1 MKKILFLLI
10 GLFVSFNL
18 SAQEK
23 IRIVLNDGNSVD
35 YWVKGIKK
43 IDFYNFEIDPKGAV
57 GQPIDLGLSVKWAS
71 WNLGASSEYEDGG
84 FYQWTEDLVSSR
96 WGNDWRLPTEE
107 EANELFEKCKLEEFF
122 YDDVKYTKV
131 TGPNGHSIVLPIASR
146 IYDYELTKQEYICLG
161 RTSGYYHVDKGKAFA
176 TYGSISNTDKKYYYT
191 VRPVYSRT
199 NVEPTLSISPTTLI
213 LGSTKNS
220 TGKINITS
228 NVGWEITGVPSWA
241 SFSKT
246 SGNGNTEITIT
257 AKENYEGANDRN
269 KVSITIKTTTGTKSA
284 TLQLS
289 QKGIGMNFSIS
300 GNLVKLDSKA
310 GSTATFTVNTN
321 VDFTISTDADWLE
334 YSPTTGNTTTTVTVK
349 AKSANPSTVERTGNI
364 YVKNVLLGSS
374 LVKVTQAAGEA
385 NVLFGDP
392 YTSWGASKSQV
403 KSYMNKYTLYK
414 EEDELLAY
422 YGLYKET
429 LVVYTFKNEKLTMSS
444 IAISTSQATQDDIDS
459 HLKKSGYTYQG
470 VSDGDRIYLSQD
482 KKTMV
487 ALNKDTEY
495 NVYYVYFF
503 SNQQS
508 STMLFEEPF
517 VKWGTARSSV
527 KTSVQSMGYTFWSE
541 STIASNNYYLVYK
554 PKNKEA
560 YTQYLFDNSQTLIRA
575 TVFFDSSVATINDLR
590 NYVSGT
596 LSYTYK
602 GTNSAGDQFFYLTK
616 DSNSY
621 AIVRT
626 STFTDGTKMPNVTYV
641 NYSSVSTG
649 ARKRASVIDSE
660 EETEHIYR
668 CMLLPTLPEEKTIP
682 DTQQEI
688 NINWNYKGQ
697 LERFIEAYFSYIKEN

>member
-10 GLFVSFNL
+10 GLFASLNL

-35 YWVKGIKK
+35 YWVNGIKK

-57 GQPIDLGLSVKWAS
+57 GQPVDLGLSVKWAS

-96 WGNDWRLPTEE
+96 WGNDWRLPTEK
-107 EANELFEKCKLEEFF
+107 EANELFEKCKFEEFF

-131 TGPNGHSIVLPIASR
+131 TGPNGRFIVLPIASR
-146 IYDYELTKQEYICLG
+146 IYDSELTKQEYICLG
-161 RTSGYYHVDKGKAFA
+161 RTSGFYIVDKGKIFA
-176 TYGSISNTDKKYYYT
+176 TYRSISNADNRYYYT
-191 VRPVYSRT
+191 VRPVYAKT
-199 NVEPTLSISPTTLI
+199 NVEPTLSISPTTLV

-228 NVGWEITGVPSWA
+228 NVGWEITGVPSWV

-246 SGNGNTEITIT
+246 SGSGDAEITIT
-257 AKENYEGANDRN
+257 AKESYEGANDRD
-269 KVSITIKTTTGTKSA
+269 KVSITIKTTTGDKKA

-300 GNLVKLDSKA
+300 GNPVKLDSKA

-334 YSPTTGNTTTTVTVK
+334 YSPTTGNTTTTVTVR
-349 AKSANPSTVERTGNI
+349 AKSANPSTTERTGNI
-364 YVKNVLLGSS
+364 YVKNALLGSS
-374 LVKVTQAAGEA
+374 LVKVSQAAGEA
-385 NVLFGDP
+385 NVLFDNP
-392 YTSWGASKSQV
+392 YMSWGASKSQV

-422 YGLYKET
+422 YGMYKEK
-429 LVVYTFKNEKLTMSS
+429 LVVYTFKNEKLTMST

-459 HLKKSGYTYQG
+459 HLKKNGYTYQG

-487 ALNKDTEY
+487 ALNENTEY
-495 NVYYVYFF
+495 NVYYVYYF

-508 STMLFEEPF
+508 STMLYEEPF
-517 VKWGTARSSV
+517 VKWGTARNSV
-527 KTSVQSMGYTFWSE
+527 KNSVQGMGYTLWSE

-560 YTQYLFDNSQTLIRA
+560 YTQYLFDNSQTLARA
-575 TVFFDSSVATINDLR
+575 IVFFDSTVATINDLR
-590 NYVSGT
+590 DYVSST

-616 DSNSY
+616 DGKSY
-621 AIVRT
+621 AIVRLT
-626 STFTDGTKMPNVTYV
+626 TFSDGTQMPNVVYV
-641 NYSSVSTG
+641 SYSSVSSG
-649 ARKRASVIDSE
+649 ARQTTRGINRDGGAELIYECMSLQTSDKIDL
-660 EETEHIYR
+660 T
-668 CMLLPTLPEEKTIP
+668 PKT
-682 DTQQEI
+682 QHEL
-688 NINWNYKGQ
+688 NIKWKYKGYVEK
-697 LERFIEAYFSYIKEN
+697 LMDDR